1 MNEAFKAGNRARKKE
16 SVSDAVADMH
26 NPLQDQIDRFREQT
40 GIELGIKDGRPYY
53 IGQYAAGKQVGTWE
67 FYDPDGNLAGTKEY

>member
-1 MNEAFKAGNRARKKE
+1 MNGLEEGSYR
-16 SVSDAVADMH
+16 VY
-26 NPLQDQIDRFREQT
+26 RE
-40 GIELGIKDGRPYY
+40 DGRPYY